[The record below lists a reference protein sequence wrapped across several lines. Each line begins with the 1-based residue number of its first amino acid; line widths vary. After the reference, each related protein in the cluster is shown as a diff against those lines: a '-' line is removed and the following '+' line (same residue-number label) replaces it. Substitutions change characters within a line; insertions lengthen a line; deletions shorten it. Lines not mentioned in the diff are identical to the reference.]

1 MTHPAF
7 DLSGK
12 VALVT
17 GGNRGIGLGLAEGL
31 AMAGA
36 DVVIWGRS
44 VKQNEVAAAAIAR
57 HGTRVVPI
65 ACDVGDEASVE
76 DAFARSLAAMGRI
89 DGCFANAG
97 IRSQGGAFVD
107 LTAAAWRATMAVNVE
122 GVFFTFR
129 AAARHMI
136 ARGGGGAL
144 VAMAS
149 TAAIMGA
156 ARFADY
162 GASKGAVTSLVRALG
177 VELARH
183 DIRVNAI
190 LPGWIETEM
199 IEDHIANE
207 KFRNA
212 VLARIPAKRWGEVA
226 DFGAIAV
233 YLMGGGSTYQT
244 GSSIVIDG
252 GFTLF

>member
-44 VKQNEVAAAAIAR
+44 TERNAEAAAAIGR
-57 HGTRVVPI
+57 HGTRVMAI
-65 ACDVGDEASVE
+65 ACDVADEAEV
-76 DAFARSLAAMGRI
+76 DQAFARSLEALGRI

-97 IRSQGGAFVD
+97 VRSQGGAFVD
-107 LTAAAWRATMAVNVE
+107 LTAAAWRATMAVNLD

-129 AAARHMI
+129 AAARHMV

-156 ARFADY
+156 MRFADY
-162 GASKGAVTSLVRALG
+162 GASKGAVTSLVRALA

-183 DIRVNAI
+183 QIRVNAL

-207 KFRNA
+207 KFRAN
-212 VLARIPAKRWGEVA
+212 VLARIPARRWGEAA

-233 YLMGGGSTYQT
+233 YLMGDGSAYQT

-252 GFTLF
+252 GFTLY